1 MAAASCTSDLLITVP
16 PETVWALV
24 CDPAHHHLFDA
35 TGMVVGLSSDTPE
48 AVGDVFTMDMVW
60 RSGDNVEHYQS
71 DNLVTTFV
79 PFRTITWA
87 TALPGQQPLGWTWTY
102 NLIPEGPNTRVRLT
116 YDWAEAP
123 PENVERFGAPLTDE
137 DGLAASLNLLARAC
151 ESR

>member
-35 TGMVVGLSSDTPE
+35 TGMVVGLSSDTPK

-79 PFRTITWA
+79 PFRTIPWA

-102 NLIPEGPNTRVRLT
+102 NLITEGPNTRVRLT
-116 YDWAEAP
+116 Y
-123 PENVERFGAPLTDE
+123 ENAVILDGDSKTVGIYLDGGPLGRTR
-137 DGLAASLNLLARAC
+137 GQQWGSVN
-151 ESR
+151 